1 VWPPDS
7 HPDRTP
13 RRGDGPAPAG
23 AAPAADPPALVARDG
38 AAAGRDDDLAATD
51 DVALLRRVGAGDERA
66 LAALYDRWAGT
77 VHALARRI
85 VREDA
90 EADDVVEDTFWQLWR
105 QAARY
110 DPARGSVSAWLL
122 TVARSRALDRRR
134 ARARLREDQEDEP
147 GSLGALAADAGASPL
162 DATVA
167 SDRRRIVRA
176 ALDGLP
182 GEQREALELA
192 YYGGLSQTEIA
203 ERTGTPLGTV
213 KTRMRL
219 ALRKLRD
226 GLGGLAEAMT

>member
-1 VWPPDS
+1 VWPLDS
-7 HPDRTP
+7 DSDRGE
-13 RRGDGPAPAG
+13 RRGDGTVSATDATARADAAEPSAIPGEGVAP
-23 AAPAADPPALVARDG
+23 
-38 AAAGRDDDLAATD
+38 TD

-77 VHALARRI
+77 VYALARRI
-85 VREDA
+85 VREEA
-90 EADDVVEDTFWQLWR
+90 EADDVVEDTFWQVWR

-110 DPARGSVSAWLL
+110 EPSRGSVSAWLL

-134 ARARLREDQEDEP
+134 ARSRLREDQEGEP
-147 GSLGALAADAGASPL
+147 GTLGDLATDTGATPLEAAEAADRS
-162 DATVA
+162 
-167 SDRRRIVRA
+167 RIVRA
-176 ALDGLP
+176 ALADLP

-226 GLGGLAEAMT
+226 SLGGFAEAIP